1 MYGLEEIRHNYLTG
15 IAPQNVEDRLSEYLN
30 QNLIDSRDT
39 QVNAQD
45 HLHNDFI
52 DISLKFGLPS
62 LILLILIYF
71 FLIYGKN
78 PENRVLLKILMIMLI
93 SSQLTQSHFAHHQA
107 ITFFIVL
114 FFLFQNKI
122 SSVK

>member
-1 MYGLEEIRHNYLTG
+1 MITVPNPLSERLRQIDINFSEPSKIMDFSLRERVYYTLYGLQEIKHNYLTG

-30 QNLIDSRDT
+30 QNLIDTEDS

-62 LILLILIYF
+62 LILF
-71 FLIYGKN
+71 FD
-78 PENRVLLKILMIMLI
+78 
-93 SSQLTQSHFAHHQA
+93 
-107 ITFFIVL
+107 L
-114 FFLFQNKI
+114 FFPYLWQKP
-122 SSVK
+122 